1 MDRSGKE
8 RSTSSD
14 ECVGDETEIKAH
26 TSDKWN
32 FLVTLSLVQIE
43 ICSDLRMSCNP

>member
-14 ECVGDETEIKAH
+14 ACVGDETEIKAH
-26 TSDKWN
+26 TSHKVELSSDT
-32 FLVTLSLVQIE
+32 FLGS
-43 ICSDLRMSCNP
+43 N